1 MSDETT
7 GVKTPEQIKKEKRKK
22 KNKYYKNLLVIMF
35 FVFIVGAII
44 GYICGYPQG
53 LFDGY
58 QLCLKQFNMIRYVPS
73 LVQIP

>member
-1 MSDETT
+1 MSETDI

-22 KNKYYKNLLVIMF
+22 KNKYYKNLLVVMF
-35 FVFIVGAII
+35 FVFLAGAVI
-44 GYICGYPQG
+44 GYASGYQQG

-58 QLCLKQFNMIRYVPS
+58 QFCMKQFNIIKFIPS